1 MLKDVSLHLVESY
14 DDVTACLE
22 WLSTTQ
28 SARLGFDTET
38 TGLSPET
45 DTVRLV
51 QFGDALHGWAIEL
64 ERWFGLVQEV
74 VQRWIGTGR
83 RFVAHNARYDVA
95 MLRKHG
101 IIIPIHLVD
110 DTMMLAHI
118 ADPTVSIGLKQQSA
132 RHVDKRAA
140 SMQGQLDAVMHS
152 GNWSWATVPVAPTGP
167 VSAYWVYAALDP
179 VLAVRLWD
187 HHAPEILA
195 DSPRAYDLEVSVGWI
210 ADRMERAGLLVDRSY
225 TLDQGEEFAALY
237 ESLTAQARDEFG
249 VDAGSKD
256 QIVRRF
262 VADGVDLWKMTPTGD
277 YSLDKDVIR
286 SVDHPLARLIEHR
299 RKVEKLKST
308 YLRRFLEYSE
318 YDGRLHPSINTLGF
332 AEQSAGAFG
341 VVTSRMSMSHPN
353 LQQLP
358 RGKDPLSRVIRNCVI
373 AEEGK
378 TFLMVD
384 FDQVELRIMAH
395 LSADPGLAAA
405 FATEDDFFTTL
416 TRGIYKDPAIHKDDP
431 KRQLTKSYV
440 YATLYGAG
448 NDKLA
453 TTTGVPLA
461 EVEQLSRDFA
471 ASYAGVPGFQQEVQR
486 RARLRSREEGMPY
499 TRSPLTNRRFIGEVG
514 KEYKLVNFTIQGMA
528 AEILKTK
535 LLELDAAGLGDVLR
549 LPVHDEVIVEVDHG
563 DVEEAVHIM
572 NGVMNDSD
580 LLTIPLTAGVSIG
593 ERWGSKSDYVPV
605 HLPT

>member
-1 MLKDVSLHLVESY
+1 MLQDVSLHLVETY
-14 DDVTACLE
+14 EDVTKCLE

-28 SARLGFDTET
+28 SSHLGFDTES

-45 DTVRLV
+45 DTVRLI
-51 QFGDALHGWAIEL
+51 QFGDAFHGWAFEL
-64 ERWFGLVQEV
+64 DRWYGLAEEIVN
-74 VQRWIGTGR
+74 RWIASGR
-83 RFVAHNARYDVA
+83 RFVGHNARYDVA

-101 IIIPIHLVD
+101 INVPIHLVD
-110 DTMMLAHI
+110 DTMMMAHI
-118 ADPTVSIGLKQQSA
+118 ADPTVSIGLKQQST
-132 RHVDKRAA
+132 RHVDKRAT
-140 SMQGQLDAVMHS
+140 SMQGQLDAVMKS
-152 GNWSWATVPVAPTGP
+152 GNWTWATVPVAASGP
-167 VSAYWVYAALDP
+167 VAAYWVYAALDP
-179 VLAVRLWD
+179 VLTVRLWF
-187 HHAPEILA
+187 HHAPTVLN

-210 ADRMERAGLLVDRSY
+210 ADRMERAGLLLDRPY
-225 TLDQGEEFAALY
+225 TQNQGEEFAALY
-237 ESLTAQARDEFG
+237 EELTARSLGEFG
-249 VDAGSKD
+249 VDPGSRE
-256 QIVRRF
+256 QITRRF
-262 VADGVDLWKMTPTGD
+262 LDDGVDLWKTTPGGD
-277 YSLDKDVIR
+277 FSLDKEVMAGI
-286 SVDHPLARLIEHR
+286 DHPLARLLLER

-318 YDGRLHPSINTLGF
+318 HDGRLHPSINTLGY

-373 AEEGK
+373 AGEGK
-378 TFLMVD
+378 TLLMVD

-416 TRGIYKDPAIHKDDP
+416 TRGIYKDSTIHKDDP
-431 KRQLTKSYV
+431 RRQLTKSYV

-471 ASYAGVPGFQQEVQR
+471 ESYSGVPDFQQEVQR
-486 RARLRSREEGMPY
+486 RARLRARDEEFPY
-499 TRSPLTNRRFIGEVG
+499 TRSPLTNRRFIGEIG

-535 LLELDAAGLGDVLR
+535 LLELDAAGLGDALR

-563 DVEEAVHIM
+563 DVEEAVHIL
-572 NGVMNDSD
+572 NGVMNDAD

-593 ERWGSKSDYVPV
+593 ERWGEKKDYVPAA
-605 HLPT
+605 

>member
-1 MLKDVSLHLVESY
+1 MLKDVELHLVETY
-14 DDVTACLE
+14 EDVTRCLE
-22 WLSTTQ
+22 WLSDLNTD
-28 SARLGFDTET
+28 RIGFDTES

-45 DTVRLV
+45 DSVRLI
-51 QFGDALHGWAIEL
+51 QFGDAYQGWAFEL
-64 ERWFGLVQEV
+64 DRWYGLAEEIVR
-74 VQRWIGTGR
+74 RWIVGGG
-83 RFVAHNARYDVA
+83 RFVGHNARYDVA

-101 IIIPIHLVD
+101 INIPIHLVD
-110 DTMMLAHI
+110 DTMMMAHI
-118 ADPTVSIGLKQQSA
+118 ADPTVSIGLKQQST
-132 RHVDKRAA
+132 RHVDKRSA
-140 SMQGQLDAVMHS
+140 SMQGQLDSVMRS
-152 GNWSWATVPVAPTGP
+152 GNWTWATIPVVTSGP

-179 VLAVRLWD
+179 VLTVRLWN
-187 HHAPEILA
+187 HHAPTVLQ

-210 ADRMERAGLLVDRSY
+210 ADRMERAGLLLDRSY
-225 TLDQGEEFAALY
+225 TLNQGEEFAVLY
-237 ESLTAQARDEFG
+237 DELTTRAVDEFG
-249 VDAGSKD
+249 VDPGSRE
-256 QIVRRF
+256 QITRRF
-262 VADGVDLWKMTPTGD
+262 LDDKVDLWKTTPGGD
-277 YSLDKDVIR
+277 YSLDKEVMAGI
-286 SVDHPLARLIEHR
+286 DHPLARLLLER

-318 YDGRLHPSINTLGF
+318 HDGRLHPSINTLGF

-358 RGKDPLSRVIRNCVI
+358 RGKDPLSRVIRNCVV
-373 AEEGK
+373 AGPGK
-378 TFLMVD
+378 KLIMVD

-416 TRGIYKDPAIHKDDP
+416 TRGIYKDPTIHKDDP

-471 ASYAGVPGFQQEVQR
+471 ASYSGVPDFQQEVQR
-486 RARLRSREEGMPY
+486 RARLRAREEEYPY
-499 TRSPLTNRRFIGEVG
+499 TRSPLTNRRFIGEIG

-535 LLELDAAGLGDVLR
+535 LLELDAAGLGDALR
-549 LPVHDEVIVEVDHG
+549 LPVHDEVIVEVDDA
-563 DVEEAVHIM
+563 DVEETVHIM
-572 NGVMNDSD
+572 NSVMNDHD

-593 ERWGSKSDYVPV
+593 DRWGEKRDYVPAA
-605 HLPT
+605 

>member
-1 MLKDVSLHLVESY
+1 VLKDVSLHLVETY
-14 DDVTACLE
+14 EDVVACVE
-22 WLSTTQ
+22 WVSTTQ
-28 SARLGFDTET
+28 SDRLGFDTET

-45 DTVRLV
+45 DTVRLI
-51 QFGDALHGWAIEL
+51 QFGDANHGWAFEL
-64 ERWFGLVQEV
+64 DRWYGLAQEIV
-74 VQRWIGTGR
+74 ARWIASGR
-83 RFVAHNARYDVA
+83 RFVGHNARYDVA

-101 IIIPIHLVD
+101 IHIPIHLVD

-132 RHVDKRAA
+132 RHVDKRSA
-140 SMQGQLDAVMHS
+140 SMQTQLDAVMKS
-152 GNWSWATVPVAPTGP
+152 GNWSWATVPVASSGP
-167 VSAYWVYAALDP
+167 VAAYWIYAALDP
-179 VLAVRLWD
+179 VLTVRLWN
-187 HHAPEILA
+187 HHAPAVLA

-210 ADRMERAGLLVDRSY
+210 ADRMERAGLLLDRSY
-225 TLDQGEEFAALY
+225 TLTQGEEFSALFDQ
-237 ESLTAQARDEFG
+237 LTIQCQVGFG
-249 VDAGSKD
+249 VDPGSKE
-256 QIVRRF
+256 QIVKRF
-262 VADGVDLWKMTPTGD
+262 IEDGVDLWKLTPTGD

-286 SVDHPLARLIEHR
+286 GVDHPLARLIEQR

-332 AEQSAGAFG
+332 SEQSGGAFG
-341 VVTSRMSMSHPN
+341 VITSRMSMSHPN

-358 RGKDPLSRVIRNCVI
+358 RGKDPLSKVIRNCVI
-373 AEEGK
+373 AGEGK
-378 TFLMVD
+378 TLLMVD

-431 KRQLTKSYV
+431 RRQLTKSYV

-471 ASYAGVPGFQQEVQR
+471 ASYSGVPDFQQEIQR
-486 RARLRSREEGMPY
+486 RARLRARDEGMPY
-499 TRSPLTNRRFIGEVG
+499 TRSPLTNRRFIGEGG

-528 AEILKTK
+528 AEILKMK

-563 DVEEAVHIM
+563 DVEEAVHIL
-572 NGVMNDSD
+572 GSVMNDAD
-580 LLTIPLTAGVSIG
+580 LLNIPLTAGVSIG
-593 ERWGSKSDYVPV
+593 ERWGEKVDYVPAA
-605 HLPT
+605 

>member
-1 MLKDVSLHLVESY
+1 MLKDVSLHLVETY

-28 SARLGFDTET
+28 ASHLGFDCES

-51 QFGDALHGWAIEL
+51 QFGDAFHGWAFEL
-64 ERWFGLVQEV
+64 DRWYGLAEEIVG
-74 VQRWIGTGR
+74 RWIASGR
-83 RFVAHNARYDVA
+83 RFVGHNARYDVA

-110 DTMMLAHI
+110 DTMMMAHI

-132 RHVDKRAA
+132 RHVDKRSA
-140 SMQGQLDAVMHS
+140 SMQGQLDSVMKS
-152 GNWSWATVPVAPTGP
+152 GGWTWATIPVASTGP
-167 VSAYWVYAALDP
+167 VSAYWIYAALDP
-179 VLAVRLWD
+179 VLTVRLWN
-187 HHAPEILA
+187 HHSGTILSQ
-195 DSPRAYDLEVSVGWI
+195 SPRAYDMEVSVGWI
-210 ADRMERAGLLVDRSY
+210 ADRMERAGLLLDRAY
-225 TLDQGEEFAALY
+225 TLNQGEEFTNLY
-237 ESLTAQARDEFG
+237 DSLTNQAVREFG

-262 VADGVDLWKMTPTGD
+262 LEDGVDLWKLTPTGD

-286 SVDHPLARLIEHR
+286 GVDHPLARLIEQR

-318 YDGRLHPSINTLGF
+318 HDGRLHPSINTLGF
-332 AEQSAGAFG
+332 SEQSGGAFG
-341 VVTSRMSMSHPN
+341 VITSRMSMSHPN

-373 AEEGK
+373 AGEGK
-378 TFLMVD
+378 TLLMVD

-416 TRGIYKDPAIHKDDP
+416 TRGIYKDPGIHKDDP
-431 KRQLTKSYV
+431 RRQLTKSYV

-461 EVEQLSRDFA
+461 EVEKLSQDFA
-471 ASYAGVPGFQQEVQR
+471 ASYSGVPAFQQEIQR
-486 RARLRSREEGMPY
+486 RARMRSREEGMPY
-499 TRSPLTNRRFIGEVG
+499 TLSPLTGRRFIGEVG
-514 KEYKLVNFTIQGMA
+514 NEYKLVNFTIQGMA

-549 LPVHDEVIVEVDHG
+549 LPVHDEVIVEVDHA
-563 DVEEAVHIM
+563 DVEEAVHIL
-572 NGVMNDSD
+572 NGVMNDAD

-593 ERWGSKSDYVPV
+593 ERWGEKVDYVPAA
-605 HLPT
+605 

>member
-1 MLKDVSLHLVESY
+1 MLKDVELHLVETY
-14 DDVTACLE
+14 EDVTRCLE
-22 WLSTTQ
+22 WLSDLNTD
-28 SARLGFDTET
+28 RIGFDTES

-45 DTVRLV
+45 DSVRLI
-51 QFGDALHGWAIEL
+51 QFGDAYQGWAFEL
-64 ERWFGLVQEV
+64 DRWYGLAEEIVR
-74 VQRWIGTGR
+74 RWIVGGG
-83 RFVAHNARYDVA
+83 RFVGHNARYDVA

-101 IIIPIHLVD
+101 INIPIHLVD
-110 DTMMLAHI
+110 DTMMMAHI
-118 ADPTVSIGLKQQSA
+118 ADPTVSIGLKQQST
-132 RHVDKRAA
+132 RHVDKRSA
-140 SMQGQLDAVMHS
+140 SMQGQLDSVMRS
-152 GNWSWATVPVAPTGP
+152 GNWTWATIPVVTSGP

-179 VLAVRLWD
+179 VLTVRLWN
-187 HHAPEILA
+187 HHAPTVLQ

-210 ADRMERAGLLVDRSY
+210 ADRMERAGLLLDRSY
-225 TLDQGEEFAALY
+225 TLNQGEEFAALY
-237 ESLTAQARDEFG
+237 DELTTRAVDEFG
-249 VDAGSKD
+249 VDPGSRE
-256 QIVRRF
+256 QITRRF
-262 VADGVDLWKMTPTGD
+262 LDDKVDLWKTTPGGD
-277 YSLDKDVIR
+277 YSLDKEVMAGI
-286 SVDHPLARLIEHR
+286 DHPLARLLLER

-318 YDGRLHPSINTLGF
+318 HDGRLHPSINTLGF

-358 RGKDPLSRVIRNCVI
+358 RGKDPLSRVIRNCVV
-373 AEEGK
+373 AGPGK
-378 TFLMVD
+378 KLIMVD

-416 TRGIYKDPAIHKDDP
+416 TRGIYKDPTIHKDDP

-471 ASYAGVPGFQQEVQR
+471 ASYSGVPDFQQEVQR
-486 RARLRSREEGMPY
+486 RARLRAREEEYPY
-499 TRSPLTNRRFIGEVG
+499 TRSPLTNRRFIGEIG

-535 LLELDAAGLGDVLR
+535 LLELDAAGLGDALR
-549 LPVHDEVIVEVDHG
+549 LPVHDEVIVEVDDA
-563 DVEEAVHIM
+563 DVEETVHIM
-572 NGVMNDSD
+572 NSVMNDHD

-593 ERWGSKSDYVPV
+593 DRWGEKRDYVPAA
-605 HLPT
+605 

>member
-1 MLKDVSLHLVESY
+1 MLKDVSLHLVETY
-14 DDVTACLE
+14 EDVTACLE
-22 WLSTTQ
+22 WLASTQ
-28 SARLGFDTET
+28 SDRLGFDTET

-51 QFGDALHGWAIEL
+51 QFGDAFHGWAIEL
-64 ERWFGLVQEV
+64 ERWYGLVEEIIR
-74 VQRWIGTGR
+74 RWLGTGR

-101 IIIPIHLVD
+101 IVIPVHLVD
-110 DTMMLAHI
+110 DTMPLAHI
-118 ADPTVSIGLKQQSA
+118 ADPTVSVGLKQQSG
-132 RHVDKRAA
+132 RHVDPKAA
-140 SMQGQLDAVMHS
+140 AMQSQLDSVMHS
-152 GNWSWATVPVAPTGP
+152 AGWSWATIPVVPRGPVA
-167 VSAYWVYAALDP
+167 VYWIYAALDP

-187 HHAPEILA
+187 HHAPAVLA
-195 DSPRAYDLEVSVGWI
+195 EAPRAYDLEVSVGWV

-225 TLDQGEEFAALY
+225 TLNQGEEFSTLFDQ
-237 ESLTAQARDEFG
+237 LTTQCKVGFD
-249 VDAGSKD
+249 VDPSSKD

-262 VADGVDLWKMTPTGD
+262 IEDGVDLWKRTPTGD

-286 SVDHPLARLIEHR
+286 GVDHPLARLIEQR
-299 RKVEKLKST
+299 RKVEKLNST
-308 YLRRFLEYSE
+308 FLRRFLEYSE
-318 YDGRLHPSINTLGF
+318 HDGRLHPSINTLGF

-358 RGKDPLSRVIRNCVI
+358 RGKDALSKVIRNCVI
-373 AEEGK
+373 AGEGK
-378 TFLMVD
+378 TLLMVD

-395 LSADPGLAAA
+395 LSGDPGLAAA

-416 TRGIYKDPAIHKDDP
+416 TRGIYKDLGIGKDDP
-431 KRQLTKSYV
+431 RRQLTKSYV

-461 EVEQLSRDFA
+461 EIEQLSRDFA
-471 ASYAGVPGFQQEVQR
+471 QAYTGVPAFQREVQR
-486 RARLRSREEGMPY
+486 RARERAQAEGFPY
-499 TRSPLTNRRFIGEVG
+499 SRSPLTNRRFRGEEG

-528 AEILKTK
+528 AEILKSK

-549 LPVHDEVIVEVDHG
+549 LPVHDEVIVEVDKA
-563 DVEEAVHIM
+563 DVPEAVHILE
-572 NGVMNDSD
+572 GVMNDAD
-580 LLTIPLTAGVSIG
+580 LLHIPLTAGVSIG
-593 ERWGSKSDYVPV
+593 DRWGSKVDYVPAA
-605 HLPT
+605 

>member
-1 MLKDVSLHLVESY
+1 MLKDVSLHLVETY

-28 SARLGFDTET
+28 SDHLGFDTES

-45 DTVRLV
+45 DTVRLI
-51 QFGDALHGWAIEL
+51 QFGDAFHGWAFEL
-64 ERWFGLVQEV
+64 ERWYGLAEEV
-74 VQRWIGTGR
+74 VRRWIASGR
-83 RFVAHNARYDVA
+83 RFVGHNARYDVA
-95 MLRKHG
+95 MLRKHR
-101 IIIPIHLVD
+101 IHIPVHLVD
-110 DTMMLAHI
+110 DTMMMAHI
-118 ADPTVSIGLKQQSA
+118 ADPTVSIGLKQQSTH
-132 RHVDKRAA
+132 HVDKRAA
-140 SMQGQLDAVMHS
+140 SMQGQLDSVMHS
-152 GNWSWATVPVAPTGP
+152 GNWSWATIPVAVNGP
-167 VSAYWVYAALDP
+167 VAAYWIYAALDP
-179 VLAVRLWD
+179 VLTVRLWN
-187 HHAPEILA
+187 HHAPTILK

-210 ADRMERAGLLVDRSY
+210 ADRMERAGLLLDRSY
-225 TLDQGEEFAALY
+225 TLNQGEEFAAFY
-237 ESLTAQARDEFG
+237 EELTARSRHEFG
-249 VDAGSKD
+249 VDPGSRE
-256 QIVRRF
+256 QITRRF
-262 VADGVDLWKMTPTGD
+262 LDDKVDLWKTTPGGD
-277 YSLDKDVIR
+277 FSLDKEVMAGI
-286 SVDHPLARLIEHR
+286 DHPLARLLLER

-318 YDGRLHPSINTLGF
+318 HDGRLHPSINTLGF

-373 AEEGK
+373 AGEGK
-378 TFLMVD
+378 TLLMVD

-416 TRGIYKDPAIHKDDP
+416 TRGIYKDPTISKDDP

-471 ASYAGVPGFQQEVQR
+471 ASYSGVPDFQQEVQR
-486 RARLRSREEGMPY
+486 RARLRAREEEFPY
-499 TRSPLTNRRFIGEVG
+499 TRSPLTNRRFIGEMG

-563 DVEEAVHIM
+563 DVEEAVHIL
-572 NGVMNDSD
+572 NGVMNDAD

-593 ERWGSKSDYVPV
+593 ERWGEKVDYVPAA
-605 HLPT
+605 

>member
-1 MLKDVSLHLVESY
+1 MLKDVSLHLVETY
-14 DDVTACLE
+14 EDVTACLE

-28 SARLGFDTET
+28 SDRLGFDTES

-51 QFGDALHGWAIEL
+51 QFGDAFHGWAFEL
-64 ERWFGLVQEV
+64 HRWFGLAEEV
-74 VQRWIGTGR
+74 IRRWIASGR
-83 RFVAHNARYDVA
+83 RFVGHNARYDVA

-101 IIIPIHLVD
+101 IHVPVHLVD
-110 DTMMLAHI
+110 DTMMMAHI
-118 ADPTVSIGLKQQSA
+118 ANPTVSIGLKQQSS
-132 RHVDKRAA
+132 RHVDPRAA
-140 SMQGQLDAVMHS
+140 AMQGQLDAVMRS
-152 GNWSWATVPVAPTGP
+152 GNWGWATVPVATTGP
-167 VSAYWVYAALDP
+167 VAAYWIYAALDP
-179 VLAVRLWD
+179 VLTVRLWN
-187 HHAPEILA
+187 HHAPSVLSE
-195 DSPRAYDLEVSVGWI
+195 SPRAYDLEVSVGWI
-210 ADRMERAGLLVDRSY
+210 ADRMERAGLLLDRSY
-225 TLDQGEEFAALY
+225 TLNQGEEFAKMY
-237 ESLTAQARDEFG
+237 DDLTAQCYNDHG
-249 VDAGSKD
+249 VNPGSKEE
-256 QIVRRF
+256 IVRAF
-262 VADGVDLWKMTPTGD
+262 LEDGVDLWKLTPTGD

-286 SVDHPLARLIEHR
+286 GVNHPLARLIEQR

-308 YLRRFLEYSE
+308 YLRRFLEYSQH
-318 YDGRLHPSINTLGF
+318 DGRLHPSINTLGF

-378 TFLMVD
+378 TLLMVD

-416 TRGIYKDPAIHKDDP
+416 TRGIYKDPRITKEDP

-461 EVEQLSRDFA
+461 EIEKLSADFA
-471 ASYAGVPGFQQEVQR
+471 ASYSGVPAFQREVQR
-486 RARLRSREEGMPY
+486 RAKERAQTEGFPY
-499 TRSPLTNRRFIGEVG
+499 SRSPLTNRRFMGEEG

-528 AEILKTK
+528 AEILKMK

-549 LPVHDEVIVEVDHG
+549 LPVHDEVIVEVPHE
-563 DVEEAVHIM
+563 DVAEAVHIM
-572 NGVMNDSD
+572 NSVMNDD
-580 LLTIPLTAGVSIG
+580 KLLSIPLTAGVSIG
-593 ERWGSKSDYVPV
+593 ERWGEKKDYVEAA
-605 HLPT
+605 

>member
-1 MLKDVSLHLVESY
+1 MLKDVSLHLVETY

-22 WLSTTQ
+22 WLSGTQ
-28 SARLGFDTET
+28 SDRLGFDTES

-51 QFGDALHGWAIEL
+51 QFGDAFHGWAIEL
-64 ERWFGLVQEV
+64 ERWYGLVEEIV
-74 VQRWIGTGR
+74 GRWLASGR

-95 MLRKHG
+95 MLRKHR
-101 IIIPIHLVD
+101 IHIPVHLVD

-118 ADPTVSIGLKQQSA
+118 ANPTVSIGLKQQSS
-132 RHVDKRAA
+132 RHVDPRAA
-140 SMQGQLDAVMHS
+140 AMQGQLDSVMHS
-152 GNWSWATVPVAPTGP
+152 GGWDWATVPVAVSGP

-179 VLAVRLWD
+179 VLTVRLWQF
-187 HHAPEILA
+187 HAPAVLA
-195 DSPRAYDLEVSVGWI
+195 EAPRAYDLEVSVGWI
-210 ADRMERAGLLVDRSY
+210 ADRMERAGLLLDRSY
-225 TLDQGEEFAALY
+225 TLDQGEEFAKMY
-237 ESLTAQARDEFG
+237 DDLTARCYNEHG
-249 VDAGSKD
+249 VNPSSKGE
-256 QIVRRF
+256 IVGAF
-262 VADGVDLWKMTPTGD
+262 LEDGVDLWKLTATGD

-286 SVDHPLARLIEHR
+286 GVDHPLARLIEQR

-318 YDGRLHPSINTLGF
+318 FDGRLHPSINTLGF

-358 RGKDPLSRVIRNCVI
+358 RGKDPLSKVIRNCVI
-373 AEEGK
+373 AGEGK
-378 TFLMVD
+378 TLLMVD

-416 TRGIYKDPAIHKDDP
+416 TRGIYKDPAIHKDDAR
-431 KRQLTKSYV
+431 RQLTKSYV

-461 EVEQLSRDFA
+461 EIEQLSRDFA
-471 ASYAGVPGFQQEVQR
+471 ESYSGVPAFQREVQR
-486 RARLRSREEGMPY
+486 RARERAQAEGFPY
-499 TRSPLTNRRFIGEVG
+499 SRSPLTNRRFHGEEG

-549 LPVHDEVIVEVDHG
+549 LPVHDEVIVEVDHS
-563 DVEEAVHIM
+563 DVEETVHIL
-572 NGVMNDSD
+572 NGVMNDAD
-580 LLTIPLTAGVSIG
+580 LLNIPLTAGVSIG
-593 ERWGSKSDYVPV
+593 ERWGEKVDYVPAA
-605 HLPT
+605 